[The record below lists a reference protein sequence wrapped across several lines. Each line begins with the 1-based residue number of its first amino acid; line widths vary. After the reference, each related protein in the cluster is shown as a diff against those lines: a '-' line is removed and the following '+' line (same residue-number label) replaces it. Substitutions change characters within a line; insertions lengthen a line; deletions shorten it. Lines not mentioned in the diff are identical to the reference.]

1 MTPSACFAKG
11 TPAPRRLSPPGSLS
25 LSLALLGSVAACSQ
39 ASRQAAVADGP
50 QAAATTAT
58 AANTTGAA
66 RPGAAAERTIS
77 LFFVNR
83 LLNTPEPCG
92 CSSEPLG
99 DVARL
104 AALIRSSGASLLLDA
119 GGLRYDDQPMD
130 AEKLRQARSKADFLE
145 QTWAALGAVT
155 MLQPEDL
162 RGGLDELRGA
172 RRLVSNTTGLPEGAT
187 VREVVREVGGLKVG
201 LLGLADPEAGWP
213 AGVQV
218 GDPIAAATDAVA
230 RLRDQ
235 GAQVIVAL
243 TGLRRDKARRLLRK
257 VPGLTAAVAG
267 GGDRELTEGAELPEV
282 IGDAILLVP
291 ADKGQKAARLTLH
304 LAPAPAAK
312 GGDKVTFRLHPTE
325 AQQKKQAEAAAAQ
338 LLTVEKRLAELR
350 KDASAEPA
358 FVRTTET
365 EAERLRAEVARART
379 PQPPPQV
386 SASAGYAT
394 AELVPIRRALPR
406 DAEVAKRMTALDRQI
421 GEANLAAISGP
432 PAPLPAKQAS
442 YVGTDGCV
450 GGCHFHDDA
459 IELWRSTRHGHA
471 WKTLVDG
478 GKDLSYD
485 CVGCHAT
492 GFDLPGGSNLWTLAR
507 WQRALPADAPPAKPP
522 EKAADKP
529 EDRAGPDL
537 RNVQCEVCHG
547 PGSLHV
553 RAPNKNPVPVP
564 RPTEARCLECHT
576 KEHSDTFQFT
586 AYLRDILGP
595 GHGVERRKELG
606 DGPTGHELR
615 SAALA
620 KAGQSGG
627 GH

>member
-1 MTPSACFAKG
+1 VTPSACSAPG
-11 TPAPRRLSPPGSLS
+11 GSAPRRLALS
-25 LSLALLGSVAACSQ
+25 LSFSLTLSLGSLAACSP
-39 ASRQAAVADGP
+39 ASRPA
-50 QAAATTAT
+50 AAATDGPASAAT
-58 AANTTGAA
+58 AGAA
-66 RPGAAAERTIS
+66 TARAAAKPSTAAERTIS
-77 LFFVNR
+77 LFFVTR

-92 CSSEPLG
+92 CASEPLG

-104 AALIRSSGASLLLDA
+104 VALLKSSGASLLLDA

-130 AEKLRQARSKADFLE
+130 KEKLRQARSKADFLE
-145 QTWAALGAVT
+145 QTWASLGAVT

-162 RGGLDELRGA
+162 RGGLDELRGT
-172 RRLVSNTTGLPEGAT
+172 RRLVSNATGLPEGAT
-187 VREVVREVGGLKVG
+187 VREVVREVGGLKIGV
-201 LLGLADPEAGWP
+201 LGLADPEAGWP

-218 GDPIAAATDAVA
+218 GDPLVAATEAVA

-243 TGLRRDKARRLLRK
+243 TGMRRDKARRLLRK
-257 VPGLTAAVAG
+257 VPGIAAAVAG
-267 GGDRELTEGAELPEV
+267 SDRELAEGTELAEV
-282 IGDAILLVP
+282 INDAVLLVP
-291 ADKGQKAARLTLH
+291 ADKGQRAARLVLH
-304 LAPAPAAK
+304 LVPAAP
-312 GGDKVTFRLHPTE
+312 GAKVAFRLHPTE
-325 AQQKKQAEAAAAQ
+325 AQQQKLAEAAAAQ
-338 LLTVEKRLAELR
+338 LKTVEKRLSELR

-358 FVRTTET
+358 FVRTTEA

-379 PQPPPQV
+379 PSPPP
-386 SASAGYAT
+386 ALTAAAGYAT
-394 AELVPIRRALPR
+394 AELVPIRRSLPR
-406 DAEVAKRMTALDRQI
+406 DPEVAKRMTALDRQI
-421 GEANLAAISGP
+421 GEANLAALSGP
-432 PAPLPAKQAS
+432 PAPLPASQAR

-459 IELWRSTRHGHA
+459 IEFWKNTRHGHA

-492 GFDLPGGSNLWTLAR
+492 GFDLPGGSNLWTLAQ
-507 WQRALPADAPPAKPP
+507 WQRAQPPAQP
-522 EKAADKP
+522 AAK
-529 EDRAGPDL
+529 AGPDL

-547 PGSLHV
+547 PGSLHA

-564 RPTEARCLECHT
+564 RPVEARCLEGHS
-576 KEHSDTFQFT
+576 KEHSDTFQFS

-595 GHGVERRKELG
+595 GHGAERRKELG

-615 SAALA
+615 SAAL
-620 KAGQSGG
+620 KKSGG